1 MQRGGR
7 EVAARSVNSLRR
19 STQSELGK
27 YSALSRADELHS
39 RLQKDGERGDLLGKK
54 VESNKK

>member
-7 EVAARSVNSLRR
+7 EVAARSVNSLPR

-39 RLQKDGERGDLLGKK
+39 RPQKDGERGDLLGKK